1 LGGKYIDY
9 VCKAK
14 YFHRPKFPELFD
26 NEKIIVRGISG
37 ENNSLISVYYDNQ
50 FYSNHNLIHLILWN
64 DKIMKL
70 QRPTRGWEPYRP
82 FDDFPLLY
90 ITGIINSQLIS
101 FFFDKSFATGT
112 LQGTYTGVYPEDL
125 RKIPIK
131 KTSEAKEENI
141 CELVKKI
148 IELNKKLNNLKDNNG
163 NRYASFLHSPCC

>member
-90 ITGIINSQLIS
+90 ITGIINSQRS
-101 FFFDKSFATGT
+101 FSINHLLLGRYKEHILLLL
-112 LQGTYTGVYPEDL
+112 LQ
-125 RKIPIK
+125 KI
-131 KTSEAKEENI
+131 
-141 CELVKKI
+141 
-148 IELNKKLNNLKDNNG
+148 
-163 NRYASFLHSPCC
+163 